1 MCVNRSIYKNMVYI
15 VVIEAFLTVLTQFCD
30 NEWFH
35 LPTLQHFSLHFLQ
48 IMRMETSAS
57 ETPLSH

>member
-1 MCVNRSIYKNMVYI
+1 MVYI

>member
-1 MCVNRSIYKNMVYI
+1 MVYI

-30 NEWFH
+30 NHDVWFY

-48 IMRMETSAS
+48 IMWILET
-57 ETPLSH
+57 T